1 MPQTG
6 RSELPQPPSHGGV
19 LGVDLDEAQYRL
31 IRDLGSVVAAHL
43 PIDAL
48 VCRGIWLRA
57 VRVHQAETRLPTR
70 HLSGLPPEA
79 RLEAARR
86 IRDHFARLAAEH
98 LNLPVDSP
106 LLQRCLA
113 EAEVMYR
120 EKYQM
125 R

>member
-1 MPQTG
+1 M
-6 RSELPQPPSHGGV
+6 PPSHGGV

-43 PIDAL
+43 PIDPL
-48 VCRGIWLRA
+48 VCRGMWLRA
-57 VRVHQAETRLPTR
+57 VRLNQAETRLPTR
-70 HLSGLPPEA
+70 HISGLPPEA
-79 RLEAARR
+79 RLAAAYR

-98 LNLPVDSP
+98 LSIPVSSP

-113 EAEVMYR
+113 EVETMYR